1 MKKFLVAVATASALL
16 ISSGATFAEDQDI
29 AELKCS
35 EFLQSGQTMPLL
47 LMWIDG
53 YISAAT
59 DNTVMDDAYIE
70 ELGTKQGSFC
80 KTNPDATIMDAMQS
94 LGDQS

>member
-1 MKKFLVAVATASALL
+1 MKKFLVAVAASALL
-16 ISSGATFAEDQDI
+16 MSSVAVHAEDQDI

-59 DNTVMDDAYIE
+59 DNTVMDDAYVE
-70 ELGTKQGSFC
+70 ELGTKLGSFC
-80 KTNPDATIMDAMQS
+80 KTNPDATIMDALQS
-94 LGDQS
+94 LGD

>member
-1 MKKFLVAVATASALL
+1 MKKFLVAVAAASALL
-16 ISSGATFAEDQDI
+16 MSSVAVHAEDQDI

-35 EFLQSGQTMPLL
+35 ELMQSGQNIPLFM
-47 LMWIDG
+47 MWIDG

-70 ELGTKQGSFC
+70 ELGTKIGSFC
-80 KTNPDATIMDAMQS
+80 KTNPDATIMDAIQS
-94 LGDQS
+94 LGE